1 MSATIYNHEK
11 MYTYVRGFATGA
23 NMKETMKAL
32 AFARGKHSGQLRKSG
47 QPYIV
52 HPLTMACNAVGMG
65 IKDDA
70 VVATILLHDVCE
82 DCDVSVAELPVSDAV
97 KHSVSL
103 MTFRI
108 MEGETKEIA
117 KNRYYNMLLQSR
129 EATLTKLIDRCHN
142 VSSMAGTFSV
152 EKLKSYIEE
161 TRQYVLPLL
170 KKAKDVY
177 PEDSDILFLL
187 KYHIVSVVD
196 SIEATI
202 QVFEREQNNA

>member
-1 MSATIYNHEK
+1 MKHPAFHPEK
-11 MYTYVRGFATGA
+11 MYTYLRGFASGA
-23 NMKETMKAL
+23 GMKETLKAL
-32 AFARGKHSGQLRKSG
+32 AFAREKHKDQFRKSG
-47 QPYIV
+47 EPYII
-52 HPLTMACNAVGMG
+52 HPLTMACNAVSMG
-65 IKDDA
+65 IREDT

-82 DCDVSVAELPVSDAV
+82 DCGVTLGELPVSETV
-97 KHSVSL
+97 KHAVDL
-103 MTFRI
+103 MTFRV

-129 EATLTKLIDRCHN
+129 EAAMTKLIDRCHN

-161 TRQYVLPLL
+161 TRHYVLPLL
-170 KKAKDVY
+170 RKVKNQY
-177 PEDSDILFLL
+177 PEDSDILFVL

-202 QVFEREQNNA
+202 QVFEEKE